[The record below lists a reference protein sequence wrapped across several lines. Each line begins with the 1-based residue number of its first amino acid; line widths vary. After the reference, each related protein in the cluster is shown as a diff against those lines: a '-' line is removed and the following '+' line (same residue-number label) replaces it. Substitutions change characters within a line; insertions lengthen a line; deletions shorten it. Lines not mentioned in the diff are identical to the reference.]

1 MLQLSWH
8 VVNITAAASE
18 ASEASSEFTN
28 QGYTADVESAM
39 ESVGQNSVPMWLK
52 AVSAAEVTKT

>member
-52 AVSAAEVTKT
+52 AVSAA